1 MGDKPTIRTV
11 ADTAGVAV
19 GTVSRV
25 LNGHKSVSL
34 DVRRRVTEAIEALE
48 YEPNRVAQSMRLGVT
63 RTVACV
69 VRDISL
75 PGFGFVV
82 NAAEEML
89 RNDGYTLLLSI
100 TNEQK
105 DRELQLLRILSQS
118 RVDALI
124 MATSSEQDVEL
135 CDQIE
140 RVGVPVVLLDRD
152 ASRQFDSITIDH
164 RSGTRAATELLIGLG
179 HTRIA
184 LLTGRSSLRPGRER
198 IAGFEDAYGRLP
210 DGERNGIVRAGGFS
224 ADFGFSETSALL
236 SASPRPTALI
246 AGGMGMLS
254 GMLRAI
260 RIHGLKV
267 PDDIS
272 VIAGADS
279 ELTGLT
285 DPEITAVRW
294 SGADEGRLAVQLL
307 LNRLRG
313 FTEPAP
319 QNVLLSTELVIRGS
333 CAPVDKSQ

>member
-1 MGDKPTIRTV
+1 M
-11 ADTAGVAV
+11 
-19 GTVSRV
+19 SR
-25 LNGHKSVSL
+25 K
-34 DVRRRVTEAIEALE
+34 
-48 YEPNRVAQSMRLGVT
+48 
-63 RTVACV
+63 
-69 VRDISL
+69 
-75 PGFGFVV
+75 
-82 NAAEEML
+82 
-89 RNDGYTLLLSI
+89 
-100 TNEQK
+100 
-105 DRELQLLRILSQS
+105 
-118 RVDALI
+118 
-124 MATSSEQDVEL
+124 
-135 CDQIE
+135 
-140 RVGVPVVLLDRD
+140 
-152 ASRQFDSITIDH
+152 FDSITIDH
-164 RSGTRAATELLIGLG
+164 RSGTRAATEHLIGLG

-198 IAGFEDAYGRLP
+198 IAGFEEANSRLP
-210 DGERNGIVRAGGFS
+210 DRERNGAVREGSFT
-224 ADFGFSETSALL
+224 ADFGFRETSALL

-272 VIAGADS
+272 VVAGADS

-313 FTEPAP
+313 FKEPAP

-333 CAPVDKSQ
+333 CAPINKPQ